1 MRSLRRFDSFR
12 KGNRIDTGDYRVYS
26 SDKLCRR
33 LNEVLKD
40 VYNNLDSALDKLQ
53 IMLPVKIYLKN
64 LISLFTYLKIP
75 FTVDELKTFI
85 SSHTET
91 SKNYLTFDKF
101 SQVLIE
107 IESKKSPSS
116 IDKNLAL
123 VSEGTSTCNI
133 LPVTSPMHKII
144 KEKFKSLLHYS
155 LTEKFENFVEAFQF
169 ATSQK
174 TITYFGF
181 IKLMKF
187 LQIPADEVLVS
198 EYFNSISK
206 NGHLTLAKFKSI
218 WFNKE
223 GLCAVTQCSNAVE
236 TFSDFCS
243 VHFDQFRS
251 KGKQEFNRIMSDLDL
266 KSQIYLKSLLK
277 KNPFPD
283 VKSLKETFNGFKI
296 RERSKDCWK
305 SIATYINT
313 KEPDLR
319 TYTPITKLRHSTNS
333 CSNLQTS
340 KRNRLRHRSIKKIVL
355 KVVSYSND
363 TVVVKS
369 SFE

>member
-1 MRSLRRFDSFR
+1 MRSLRRIDSFR
-12 KGNRIDTGDYRVYS
+12 KANRMDTGDYRGYS
-26 SDKLCRR
+26 SDKLGRR
-33 LNEVLKD
+33 MNEVLKD
-40 VYNNLDSALDKLQ
+40 VYKSLNSALDKLQ
-53 IMLPVKIYLKN
+53 VMLPVKIYLKN

-75 FTVDELKTFI
+75 FTIDELKNFI
-85 SSHTET
+85 SSNTET
-91 SKNYLTFDKF
+91 SKNYLTFDKL

-107 IESKKSPSS
+107 IESKTPQSPSDS
-116 IDKNLAL
+116 NLAV

-133 LPVTSPMHKII
+133 LPITSPMHKMI
-144 KEKFKSLLHYS
+144 KEKFRSLLYYG
-155 LTEKFENFVEAFQF
+155 LTEKFENFVEAFQY

-181 IKLMKF
+181 LRLVKF
-187 LQIPADEVLVS
+187 LQIPADDVLVS

-223 GLCAVTQCSNAVE
+223 GLCAVVHCSNAVE
-236 TFSDFCS
+236 ILSDFCS

-283 VKSLKETFNGFKI
+283 VKSLKEVFHGFKI
-296 RERSKDCWK
+296 RKRSKDSWK

-319 TYTPITKLRHSTNS
+319 TYTPITKLRHSTFS
-333 CSNLQTS
+333 CSNLQTN
-340 KRNRLRHRSIKKIVL
+340 KRNRLRHHSIRKTVL
-355 KVVSYSND
+355 KVISYTND

-369 SFE
+369 SFD